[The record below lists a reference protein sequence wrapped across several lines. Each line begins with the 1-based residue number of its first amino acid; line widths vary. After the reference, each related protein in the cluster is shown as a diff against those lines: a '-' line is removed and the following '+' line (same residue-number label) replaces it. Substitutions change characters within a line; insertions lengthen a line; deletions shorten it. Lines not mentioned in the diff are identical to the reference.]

1 MFIIT
6 WFVVSLNRLR
16 EIFPIPWW
24 MLCCCLDWTQNKEVP
39 HFWQICYSNKLS
51 NLSIQ
56 YQICL
61 EKGGYNVENILLLVL
76 ITWHSSCKAT
86 KLTISYLVYPLL
98 WKDWKLCIMLWMSI
112 FVLHDTTNF
121 TDQQTFRYYAPE
133 STIWQICSN
142 FAGKPES
149 ILQFAESVESYM
161 LLYTL
166 WQWLKSLWIF
176 PSSCKVVSGIK
187 F

>member
-1 MFIIT
+1 MSICVCTCPDIQSNCTLVIQFFCIKC
-6 WFVVSLNRLR
+6 FEKNVSC
-16 EIFPIPWW
+16 F
-24 MLCCCLDWTQNKEVP
+24 C
-39 HFWQICYSNKLS
+39 FA
-51 NLSIQ
+51 
-56 YQICL
+56 
-61 EKGGYNVENILLLVL
+61 LVL